1 MSHSKS
7 KDFYRVLQVKPTA
20 SKLEIKDAYRKLALA
35 LHPDRHDGCDIKTRE
50 FKEASEAYRTLS
62 DHETRKQYDTVAS
75 ASWGGHFNYGSGT
88 SDVKPKAPPPN
99 YRKVYS
105 PRAPKGMKTF
115 DPKKHYEMHYG
126 EGMMKEEVERARRR
140 AEKASG
146 RLSGF
151 EYESPL
157 GKGFTFSGTSSA
169 DNKNPYSKRSRQGPP
184 PPQGGG
190 GDIEYEEKHY
200 FDMNSSDATSAK
212 RVIRS
217 REIVRERVQERRNN
231 RAPRPP
237 PEEQQQQRRQQQQQ
251 QQEGCTIM

>member
-1 MSHSKS
+1 MIWLV
-7 KDFYRVLQVKPTA
+7 RTA
-20 SKLEIKDAYRKLALA
+20 SKLEIKEAYRKLALA

-62 DHETRKQYDTVAS
+62 DHETRKQYDNVAS
-75 ASWGGHFNYGSGT
+75 ASWRGGHYYPYGSGT
-88 SDVKPKAPPPN
+88 SDKKPKAPPSN

-126 EGMMKEEVERARRR
+126 DGMMKEEVERARIR

-157 GKGFTFSGTSSA
+157 GKGFTFSGSSGNSGGGGVNH
-169 DNKNPYSKRSRQGPP
+169 NKNPYSKRSRQGPP
-184 PPQGGG
+184 PTNHRGG
-190 GDIEYEEKHY
+190 GDIEYEETDY
-200 FDMNSSDATSAK
+200 QMNSSDASSAK
-212 RVIRS
+212 RVIRG

-231 RAPRPP
+231 RPPRPP
-237 PEEQQQQRRQQQQQ
+237 PEEGGQRRPQHQE
-251 QQEGCTIM
+251 EGCTIM

>member
-62 DHETRKQYDTVAS
+62 DHETRKQYDNVAS
-75 ASWGGHFNYGSGT
+75 STWGGHFKYGSGT
-88 SDVKPKAPPPN
+88 SDMKPKAPPPN

-157 GKGFTFSGTSSA
+157 GKGFTFSGSSSGGA
-169 DNKNPYSKRSRQGPP
+169 NTNPYSKRSRQGPP

-190 GDIEYEEKHY
+190 GGDIEYEEVHY

-231 RAPRPP
+231 RTP
-237 PEEQQQQRRQQQQQ
+237 PEERRQHQQ